1 MKVMSKLR
9 RGSSVA
15 VVVMLIG
22 ILFAVVAHQR
32 AHAADTVSVTGN
44 AQVANTNGLI
54 NFSGGNSN
62 VKASN
67 SSRTFS
73 GYAWSDDLGWI
84 AFGTADNPAGP
95 VSYDGTSGLLSG
107 KAYAFN
113 TGAYLDFNALPRNS
127 NVRVSA
133 NGSFSG
139 YAWSDD
145 LGWIN
150 FNGVS
155 ATGISLVSPNA
166 PSNVAIYDVSN
177 RAAADY
183 ALLVRWQEPASFD
196 AGNFQDYLIE
206 RSTDGTTYANVSSTT
221 SRAYYD
227 TNVSTGTTY
236 YYKISTRNTSGAVY
250 PASAVSLEPTG
261 RWTTPPTLV
270 GGPTAETAPTSV
282 TVRWT
287 TDRVANS
294 YVRIE
299 ESNVFVS
306 EQGQSELATEHEV
319 KVVGLRPQK
328 TYTYSV
334 RSRDEDGNELDGDK
348 ISVTTQNSPSV
359 YDVQVTNLTLNS
371 AIINFKSTSIANFTL
386 YYGISADYGKE
397 VGEQSSQSTTNHSLA
412 LTELEP
418 GTSYYFRLL
427 GEDPDGNEL
436 KSENSFATLPMPEIT
451 NFAIEPVKDVA
462 ETTLTVSWRS
472 NVPTSSS
479 VYWAASG
486 VDKFLEKTSSE
497 LVEDHK
503 IELTGLADNTQY
515 SIYASGRD
523 QFGNSAESSKSTY
536 MTPLDTRPPK
546 ITNVRAEGSNIGAG
560 SREGESQI
568 IVSWQ
573 TDELSNSQ
581 VEYGEGVSADYYA
594 SKTAPDQEL
603 TGKHLVVVSGLVPG
617 RPYHLRVASADKTGN
632 ISLSSD
638 QPAVAGE
645 AQRSILQLVLNSLKN
660 VFGWMEKLVK

>member
-1 MKVMSKLR
+1 VLVLLSGTLL
-9 RGSSVA
+9 A
-15 VVVMLIG
+15 VVVR
-22 ILFAVVAHQR
+22 QR
-32 AHAADTVSVTGN
+32 ARAADTISVTGN
-44 AQVANTNGLI
+44 AQATNSNGII
-54 NFSGGNSN
+54 NFSGNNSN
-62 VKASN
+62 VTVSN
-67 SSRTFS
+67 STKAFS
-73 GYAWSDDLGWI
+73 GYAWSEDLGWI
-84 AFGTADNPAGP
+84 AFGVTDNPEGP
-95 VSYDGTSGLLSG
+95 VSYNETSGLLSG
-107 KAYAFN
+107 KAYVFN
-113 TGAYLDFNALPRNS
+113 TGDYLDFNSSPHNS
-127 NVRVSA
+127 NVRVLDG
-133 NGSFSG
+133 GSFSG
-139 YAWSDD
+139 YAWSED
-145 LGWIN
+145 LGWID
-150 FNGVS
+150 FDGVS
-155 ATGISLVSPNA
+155 ATGLSFTSPNA
-166 PSNVAIYDVSN
+166 PSKVAIYDVSS
-177 RAAADY
+177 RADADY
-183 ALLVRWQEPASFD
+183 ALLVRWQEPESFD

-206 RSTDGTTYANVSSTT
+206 RSIDGATYASVSSTT

-227 TNVSTGTTY
+227 TNVLTGITY
-236 YYKISTRNTSGAVY
+236 YYRINTRNTTGAVS
-250 PASAVSLEPTG
+250 PALAVSLEPTG

-287 TDRVANS
+287 TNRVGNS

-328 TYTYSV
+328 TYTYSI
-334 RSRDEDGNELDGDK
+334 RSRDEDGNELEGDK
-348 ISVTTQNSPSV
+348 VSVTTQNSPSV

-386 YYGISADYGKE
+386 YYGKTADYGKE

-412 LTELEP
+412 LTELES
-418 GTSYYFRLL
+418 GTSYYYRLL

-451 NFAIEPVKDVA
+451 NFAVEPVKDVA
-462 ETTLTVSWRS
+462 ETTLTISWRS

-486 VDKFLEKTSSE
+486 TDKFLEKSSSD
-497 LVEDHK
+497 LIGDHK
-503 IELTGLADNTQY
+503 IVLTGLTDNTQY

-523 QFGNSAESSKSTY
+523 QFGNSAESGKVTY
-536 MTPLDTRPPK
+536 TTPLDTRPPK
-546 ITNVRAEGSNIGAG
+546 ISNVRAEGSNIGAG

-573 TDELSNSQ
+573 TDELSTSQ
-581 VEYGEGVSADYYA
+581 VEYGEGVSADYY
-594 SKTAPDQEL
+594 SNKTAPDQGL

-617 RPYHLRVASADKTGN
+617 RPYHLRVNSADGAGN
-632 ISLSSD
+632 VSLSSD

-645 AQRSILQLVLNSLKN
+645 TQKSILQLVLNSLRS
-660 VFGWMEKLVK
+660 VFGWMEKLIM